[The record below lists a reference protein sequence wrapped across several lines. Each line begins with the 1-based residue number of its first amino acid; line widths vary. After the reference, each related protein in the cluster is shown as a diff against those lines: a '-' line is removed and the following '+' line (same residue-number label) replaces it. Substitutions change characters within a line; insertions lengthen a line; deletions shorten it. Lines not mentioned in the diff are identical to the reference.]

1 MRTRSQ
7 ARKRRQQQVRQT
19 SVEPPNLEKPNN
31 NKELFNPLIVTMADN
46 RTMAQLLEAPTE
58 GYEDAIVEEVSP
70 DLLEK
75 EPPQSDADARIGF
88 SDLHQLDTFYNSLNS
103 KGSRVINSAA
113 GTSSSTPAVSSD
125 VAELKDMV
133 KALLLDKKNK
143 TPAPAPVK
151 AVEQSCVTCGGGHSY
166 QNCPATNGN
175 IYRDNMQEYMSQAA
189 AVNYNQ
195 GNASYRPQMV
205 YNHIRP
211 PRLFR
216 PWQHNSHANNQQSL
230 EPKNQNREWLHSRV
244 QIQRPRFN
252 NKPKCINPRLINPPA
267 YQAPAHQA
275 SGVSKTDFESYV
287 NANDA
292 LDECLAL
299 ADLGASIN
307 LMPLSIFEKLNLQ
320 GLTKTRMILE
330 LADRST
336 STPTGIAEDVFV
348 KLETFYVPADLW
360 QELMMPECDPD
371 GGYIHLLEAILN
383 SEPIITHF
391 PTSKLFSLGLEKN
404 EDLWKP
410 KPLKH
415 QLMNL
420 TEVELNGLTPHLEY
434 AFLEGDNK
442 LPVIIAKDLS
452 VREKAALIKVLQSHK
467 RAIAWKLSDIK
478 DRKKIEVLWMT
489 FPGFGSLSSTMP
501 NPSGKDAYALLKTPI
516 VALNWEKPFLGKKPL
531 CLGLKSPNRE
541 LKADRAKIDS

>member
-1 MRTRSQ
+1 
-7 ARKRRQQQVRQT
+7 
-19 SVEPPNLEKPNN
+19 
-31 NKELFNPLIVTMADN
+31 MADN

-133 KALLLDKKNK
+133 RALILDKKNQ

-175 IYRDNMQEYMSQAA
+175 IYRDNIQEYVSQAA

-292 LDECLAL
+292 EIFRSLHFELISRTSSPTHAKFALRQTNVLESSAMTRISIDRVDQNTNRELDECLAL
-299 ADLGASIN
+299 DDLGASIN
-307 LMPLSIFEKLNLQ
+307 LISLSVFEKLNLQ

-348 KLETFYVPADLW
+348 K
-360 QELMMPECDPD
+360 ELMMPECDPD

-383 SEPIITHF
+383 NRT
-391 PTSKLFSLGLEKN
+391 
-404 EDLWKP
+404 
-410 KPLKH
+410 
-415 QLMNL
+415 Q
-420 TEVELNGLTPHLEY
+420 GLTPHLEY

-452 VREKAALIKVLQSHK
+452 VWEKAALIKVLQSHK